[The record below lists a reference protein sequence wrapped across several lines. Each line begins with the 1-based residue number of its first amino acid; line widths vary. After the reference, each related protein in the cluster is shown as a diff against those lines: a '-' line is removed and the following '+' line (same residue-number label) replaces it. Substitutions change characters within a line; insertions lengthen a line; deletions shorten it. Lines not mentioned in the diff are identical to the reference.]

1 MTTLVDSQRRNSGLR
16 LGQEVPENSLT
27 RDACEPGPGAPV
39 QRRRCRLE
47 LRPRVPEE
55 TLKGSVRG
63 GHSASAIKIGMRMD
77 TPLPRDPTCGN
88 AGGLGLLLVDD
99 IVVAHG
105 GSVDVHS
112 SIGPE
117 DNGTTIRLTIP
128 AVPSGNRL

>member
-1 MTTLVDSQRRNSGLR
+1 M
-16 LGQEVPENSLT
+16 
-27 RDACEPGPGAPV
+27 
-39 QRRRCRLE
+39 
-47 LRPRVPEE
+47 
-55 TLKGSVRG
+55 RG

-128 AVPSGNRL
+128 AMPSGNRL